1 MHWMFIYIYWMFML
15 QDGGPSNPWEVQF
28 GRRDSTT
35 ANSAGTS
42 AIPGPFDT
50 FDEMRKKFD
59 DVGLDSTDMV
69 ALSGNYIKLIN

>member
-1 MHWMFIYIYWMFML
+1 MYWMLML

-42 AIPGPFDT
+42 AIPSPFDDFPT
-50 FDEMRKKFD
+50 VRRKFT
-59 DVGLDSTDMV
+59 DVGLDATNMV
-69 ALSGNYIKLIN
+69 ALSGNYI